1 MMHMTCTPTK
11 PIEEVLFQPMPV
23 LLDFVPL
30 VRFCNLVADLGV
42 WLGQEDAIGARAVGI
57 AQAVEGAKEHF

>member
-1 MMHMTCTPTK
+1 
-11 PIEEVLFQPMPV
+11 MPV